1 MVKELKYGVKVS
13 PLRSQYFMNNTVAS
27 FTDISQHWAYPFI
40 QGLQRQGVVS
50 GFKDRTFRPDQTMTR
65 AEFASI
71 VQAAFSLVPQR
82 EYTPFADVPADF
94 WAAEA
99 IRNTF
104 RSRFISGFPDG
115 RFLPGEN
122 ISRLHVLLALVSG
135 LQMQAGASVSLTAI
149 YKDGGNIPNYAQQAI
164 ATATRNRLVVNAPTI
179 DILKPNRP
187 ATRGEVA
194 ACIYQARV
202 FLNQSPIVASPYIVE
217 LANPG
222 VIRRGTHLSVNG
234 RTWRAAWG
242 QWSSGICTYTGVS
255 NKGAILVLGMELLN
269 TDDVNVQPVKWFS
282 TISKSYRLKTQL
294 DREYRYLNLDD
305 IAPVGNWEMVIDN
318 QTLRIF
324 SVPRKVDDI
333 TVNENDGICRI
344 EIQLSQA
351 TPWEL
356 YEQSREWEVVLDAI
370 AAESLANRF
379 PETATTPPKSGNQE
393 QQNEGE
399 TSGSSE
405 KPSPIVV
412 RISATQTVIKGT
424 LPDGYRVRTQT
435 LHNRDR
441 LVIELRRDA
450 LVEQSILVY
459 PGLRSRQQYLTLEGD
474 KFPAVWLTITPRSGL
489 SIAPIWTETNQMRGT
504 NSFLAITKTWS
515 SLGGING
522 GYFNRNNLLPLGV
535 IRKDNKWFSGP
546 ILNRGAMAWDNNGRV
561 RMGRLKLVE
570 TLVISTGQRFEVDL
584 LNTGYV
590 KAGIARYTSEWG
602 ASYFPLTLNEI
613 VVVVSG
619 DQVTRQIE
627 LPDDQTPTAIPT
639 NGYLLVFR
647 SFRSAVSA
655 FGVGSRLTITATTT
669 PSEFIDFPHI
679 MGGGPLLVQ
688 NRNIVVNAEAEG
700 FNYWFG
706 QQLAIRSAVGVTA
719 TGEVLMVT
727 VHNRVN
733 GAGPSLTEMAKLM
746 QQLGAI
752 DAINL
757 DGGSSTS
764 LVLGGHLLN
773 RTPDTAARVH
783 NGLGIFI

>member
-1 MVKELKYGVKVS
+1 
-13 PLRSQYFMNNTVAS
+13 MNNTVAS

-40 QGLQRQGVVS
+40 RPLQRQGVVS
-50 GFKDRTFRPDQTMTR
+50 GFEDRTFRPDQTMTR
-65 AEFASI
+65 AEFAAI
-71 VQAAFSLVPQR
+71 IQAAFSLAPR
-82 EYTPFADVPADF
+82 RDYIPFTDVPANF

-104 RSRFISGFPDG
+104 RAGFISGFPDG
-115 RFLPGEN
+115 RFLPGQN

-135 LQMQAGASVSLTAI
+135 LQMQAGASVSLAAI
-149 YKDGGNIPNYAQQAI
+149 YNDGGNIPDYAQQAI
-164 ATATRNRLVVNAPTI
+164 ATATQSRLVVNAPTI
-179 DILKPNRP
+179 DIFNPNRP

-202 FLNQSPIVASPYIVE
+202 FLKQNPIVASPHIVE

-255 NKGAILVLGMELLN
+255 DKGAILVLGMELLN
-269 TDDVNVQPVKWFS
+269 TDDVNLQPVKWFS
-282 TISKSYRLKTQL
+282 TIGKSYRLKTKL

-324 SVPRKVDDI
+324 SVPTKIDDI
-333 TVNENDGICRI
+333 TVNENQDICRI
-344 EIQLSQA
+344 EIQLSKA

-370 AAESLANRF
+370 ADQSLAARF
-379 PETATTPPKSGNQE
+379 PETPTPPPKSGNQE

-435 LHNRDR
+435 LNNRDR

-450 LVEQSILVY
+450 LVEHSISVY

-489 SIAPIWTETNQMRGT
+489 SIAAIWTEKNQMRGT
-504 NSFLAITKTWS
+504 NSLLSIAQTWS

-522 GYFNRNNLLPLGV
+522 GYFNRNNLLPLGA

-546 ILNRGAMAWDNNGRV
+546 ILNRGAMAWDNTGRV

-570 TLVISTGQRFEVDL
+570 TIVTSTGQRFEVDL

-602 ASYFPLTLNEI
+602 ANYLPLTLNEI

-655 FGVGSRLTITATTT
+655 FGVGSRLTITAATT
-669 PSEFIDFPHI
+669 PPEFIDFPNI

-719 TGEVLMVT
+719 TGELLMVT

>member
-1 MVKELKYGVKVS
+1 
-13 PLRSQYFMNNTVAS
+13 
-27 FTDISQHWAYPFI
+27 
-40 QGLQRQGVVS
+40 
-50 GFKDRTFRPDQTMTR
+50 
-65 AEFASI
+65 
-71 VQAAFSLVPQR
+71 
-82 EYTPFADVPADF
+82 
-94 WAAEA
+94 
-99 IRNTF
+99 
-104 RSRFISGFPDG
+104 
-115 RFLPGEN
+115 
-122 ISRLHVLLALVSG
+122 
-135 LQMQAGASVSLTAI
+135 
-149 YKDGGNIPNYAQQAI
+149 
-164 ATATRNRLVVNAPTI
+164 
-179 DILKPNRP
+179 
-187 ATRGEVA
+187 
-194 ACIYQARV
+194 
-202 FLNQSPIVASPYIVE
+202 
-217 LANPG
+217 
-222 VIRRGTHLSVNG
+222 
-234 RTWRAAWG
+234 
-242 QWSSGICTYTGVS
+242 
-255 NKGAILVLGMELLN
+255 
-269 TDDVNVQPVKWFS
+269 
-282 TISKSYRLKTQL
+282 
-294 DREYRYLNLDD
+294 
-305 IAPVGNWEMVIDN
+305 
-318 QTLRIF
+318 
-324 SVPRKVDDI
+324 
-333 TVNENDGICRI
+333 
-344 EIQLSQA
+344 
-351 TPWEL
+351 
-356 YEQSREWEVVLDAI
+356 
-370 AAESLANRF
+370 
-379 PETATTPPKSGNQE
+379 
-393 QQNEGE
+393 
-399 TSGSSE
+399 
-405 KPSPIVV
+405 
-412 RISATQTVIKGT
+412 
-424 LPDGYRVRTQT
+424 
-435 LHNRDR
+435 
-441 LVIELRRDA
+441 
-450 LVEQSILVY
+450 
-459 PGLRSRQQYLTLEGD
+459 
-474 KFPAVWLTITPRSGL
+474 
-489 SIAPIWTETNQMRGT
+489 
-504 NSFLAITKTWS
+504 
-515 SLGGING
+515 
-522 GYFNRNNLLPLGV
+522 
-535 IRKDNKWFSGP
+535 
-546 ILNRGAMAWDNNGRV
+546 
-561 RMGRLKLVE
+561 MGRLKLVE